1 MVMISKSFAL
11 ALSTA
16 IVIGTATFGAHAQT
30 SVSPAPYGTHVFK
43 AARGV
48 MLDVGSKKIAGYYLA
63 GDHVCDLTLMLANR
77 PDADGNVSGATT
89 RMNVPVAAGTKTRVY
104 TADGNAL
111 EASCSLKAN
120 VMTLRALDQTALAVK

>member
-1 MVMISKSFAL
+1 MVISKLL
-11 ALSTA
+11 ATVLSTA

-30 SVSPAPYGTHVFK
+30 NTTAHGTQVFK

-48 MLDVGSKKIAGYYLA
+48 MLEVGSKKIAGYYLA

-77 PDADGNVSGATT
+77 ADADGNVSGATT
-89 RMNVPVAAGTKTRVY
+89 RMNIPVAAGTKTRVY
-104 TADGNAL
+104 TTDGNAL

-120 VMTLRALDQTALAVK
+120 VMTLRPLDQTALAVK